1 MTVINLT
8 ALQRLLGAP
17 GPVKS
22 GHVEA
27 MYWAGDRPYTKVD
40 GQTITFPA
48 PVSLPIV
55 DGAPSSPIDLEPS
68 GEDCCVRWTI
78 RGGNYQL
85 PVRFT
90 SIPDEGPVDF
100 DDLPIVDPTLFA
112 PVELTPTLQQSIESI
127 ARSTSLDRF

>member
-8 ALQRLLGAP
+8 ELQRLLGAP

-27 MYWAGDRPYTKVD
+27 VYWAGDRPYTKVD

-48 PVSLPIV
+48 PVGLPIV
-55 DGAPSSPIDLEPS
+55 DGAPASPIDLEPT
-68 GEDCCVRWTI
+68 GEDCCVRWSI

-90 SIPDEGPVDF
+90 SIPDAEAVDF
-100 DDLPIVDPTLFA
+100 GDLPIVDPTLFA
-112 PVELTPTLQQSIESI
+112 PVELTPTLQQSIASI
-127 ARSTSLDRF
+127 AVDLLQDRF